1 LPRFEV
7 AVPAHAHDGHDDR
20 SGSLTTEPPSFATQ
34 TSDARSDDDAP
45 NTPEVRA
52 RRLRWAQLLQR
63 VLGLDVLKC
72 SRCGGRREVLSFILR
87 PAELK
92 RICAHLGYP
101 TEAPP
106 IAPARAPPQGELWD
120 QPGAG

>member
-1 LPRFEV
+1 
-7 AVPAHAHDGHDDR
+7 
-20 SGSLTTEPPSFATQ
+20 
-34 TSDARSDDDAP
+34 
-45 NTPEVRA
+45 
-52 RRLRWAQLLQR
+52 
-63 VLGLDVLKC
+63 
-72 SRCGGRREVLSFILR
+72 VLSFILR

-120 QPGAG
+120 QPRAG